1 MSPATRV
8 VPLLG
13 WAFLALGLIRP
24 FRNPALRVLF
34 WIDVA
39 LSVVAHAA
47 QIPAG
52 RRAAAA
58 HGIPPGRATALTMV
72 FGATW
77 WRTLG
82 EGSR

>member
-1 MSPATRV
+1 MSRAARI

-13 WAFLALGLIRP
+13 WAFLLLGLIRP
-24 FRNPALRVLF
+24 FRTPALRVIF

-39 LSVVAHAA
+39 LSVFAHAA

-52 RRAAAA
+52 RRAGAA
-58 HGIPPGRATALTMV
+58 HGIPAGRSTAMTMV

-82 EGSR
+82 EAPA